1 MNNQLKWKYPEAI
14 VDCEWLKDQ
23 LGNKN
28 IRLYDCTTYLHYTD
42 SHPLKPYD
50 VESGLEDYIKSHIP
64 GAAFLDLQNEFSDQT
79 SPYRFTLPDYGVLAE
94 TFKRH
99 GIGVPH
105 QIILYSRNGMQW
117 STRFWWM
124 IHVLGYKN
132 VSILDGGF
140 NEWERLNLPIETKEI
155 RFNPAEFEVN
165 IDPEIFVGKE
175 EVLGAIDD
183 KNSLLINALTE
194 DLHLGEN
201 PRYGRPGRIPE
212 SINIPFHEFVD
223 SNSNKLKSVH
233 SVFDLFNQSD
243 VNPENK
249 IINYC
254 GGGIAATLN
263 TFALYQLDFKKIQI
277 YDNSMSEWA
286 MDNELPIESG
296 RFISKTL

>member
-1 MNNQLKWKYPEAI
+1 
-14 VDCEWLKDQ
+14 
-23 LGNKN
+23 
-28 IRLYDCTTYLHYTD
+28 
-42 SHPLKPYD
+42 
-50 VESGLEDYIKSHIP
+50 
-64 GAAFLDLQNEFSDQT
+64 
-79 SPYRFTLPDYGVLAE
+79 
-94 TFKRH
+94 
-99 GIGVPH
+99 
-105 QIILYSRNGMQW
+105 
-117 STRFWWM
+117 
-124 IHVLGYKN
+124 
-132 VSILDGGF
+132 
-140 NEWERLNLPIETKEI
+140 
-155 RFNPAEFEVN
+155 
-165 IDPEIFVGKE
+165 VGKE

-201 PRYGRPGRIPE
+201 PRYGRPGRIPK

-233 SVFDLFNQSD
+233 SVFDLLNQND

-296 RFISKTL
+296 